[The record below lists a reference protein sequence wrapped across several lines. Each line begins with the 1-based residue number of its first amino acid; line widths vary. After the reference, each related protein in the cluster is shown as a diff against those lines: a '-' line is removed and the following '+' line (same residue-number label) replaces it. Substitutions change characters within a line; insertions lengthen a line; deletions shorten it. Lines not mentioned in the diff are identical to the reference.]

1 MTTIT
6 VIGPC
11 YNEADNIDEFVSRVT
26 GELEKIN
33 LSYQILLVD
42 DGSKDTTWEKISDHN
57 KKNNNIKGIKLT
69 RNFGH
74 QSAIM
79 AGIEFANSNY
89 VFISDVDLQDPPELL
104 SEMYKKLKEKNLNVV
119 FGKRINNNETFFK
132 KYSSILFYKFF
143 NLISNV
149 EINEQTSDFFLI
161 DKKVLSELKKIKEK
175 DIFLRGLIP
184 WFGFKSDFIEFER
197 QKRKKG
203 ETGWS
208 ILKMLDFSATAFLS
222 YSNYPMRISFILS
235 FICIMFFSFLS
246 VYALYSYFSGNVV
259 KGWTS
264 LFLIISFFNTIIFF
278 ILGLIGEYVGRIYL
292 NSKKKPLFIIE
303 QVSESNENK

>member
-119 FGKRINNNETFFK
+119 FGKRINN
-132 KYSSILFYKFF
+132 
-143 NLISNV
+143 
-149 EINEQTSDFFLI
+149 
-161 DKKVLSELKKIKEK
+161 
-175 DIFLRGLIP
+175 
-184 WFGFKSDFIEFER
+184 
-197 QKRKKG
+197 
-203 ETGWS
+203 
-208 ILKMLDFSATAFLS
+208 
-222 YSNYPMRISFILS
+222 
-235 FICIMFFSFLS
+235 
-246 VYALYSYFSGNVV
+246 
-259 KGWTS
+259 
-264 LFLIISFFNTIIFF
+264 
-278 ILGLIGEYVGRIYL
+278 
-292 NSKKKPLFIIE
+292 
-303 QVSESNENK
+303 